1 MFFTGLLPWL
11 TILLV
16 PVVFLKSTTGRHSK
30 MFLGFLF
37 VSFFL
42 CLIFSL
48 KINDFTLYKLI
59 YNVPGFGSMRSV
71 NRLYNVSVFLQIL
84 IFVFVLKEL
93 VVAYPRLKQFLIV
106 LPVLV
111 VIDNSVT
118 YWERTFYKSE
128 VQAEVLREKE
138 FISSHLDSTK
148 LAIAYQHA
156 NFMGKETI
164 SHLNTMLACQDLNLK
179 CVNAYA
185 GLFPFNYQG
194 FADGEGLDSLQRW
207 MNYNQQGMESVQI
220 ITDYETP
227 ILSRRIGAVQCNGV
241 YLSLDQGLNGKVFA
255 KALRKE
261 AAETFEWV
269 THADNFTV
277 IRSLNGKYLC
287 ADISAGG
294 VVFANREK
302 AGQWE
307 QFLLSERVAGQFAMK
322 AVNGKFWSI
331 SSDASL
337 AAVSE
342 TADGSTLF
350 RIVKK

>member
-1 MFFTGLLPWL
+1 
-11 TILLV
+11 
-16 PVVFLKSTTGRHSK
+16 
-30 MFLGFLF
+30 
-37 VSFFL
+37 
-42 CLIFSL
+42 
-48 KINDFTLYKLI
+48 
-59 YNVPGFGSMRSV
+59 
-71 NRLYNVSVFLQIL
+71 
-84 IFVFVLKEL
+84 
-93 VVAYPRLKQFLIV
+93 
-106 LPVLV
+106 
-111 VIDNSVT
+111 
-118 YWERTFYKSE
+118 
-128 VQAEVLREKE
+128 
-138 FISSHLDSTK
+138 

-269 THADNFTV
+269 THAD
-277 IRSLNGKYLC
+277 
-287 ADISAGG
+287 ISAGG